1 MQEKYMV
8 TRQVIDKLASNKQ
21 ILLWHEQVANK
32 LLLQDKQVALL
43 IIISKNKQQAEVLWL
58 V

>member
-21 ILLWHEQVANK
+21 ILLWYERVLGK

-43 IIISKNKQQAEVLWL
+43 IIISKNK
-58 V
+58 